1 MDQDEYGQKFQDHL
15 LEQYK
20 LYVEMADRISQRRD
34 QSNRFYSALLTGLLA
49 VISVVAKLSDWQ
61 TSGNLLSVVLISV
74 GLAGLAVC
82 AIWFINIRSYKQL
95 NSGKFRIIHEVE
107 EQLPFPLYKKE
118 WDYLRPPAGKKK
130 YFQLTRIEQFI
141 PIALAIPYLFLIIYA
156 IVYWK
161 CV

>member
-1 MDQDEYGQKFQDHL
+1 MDQDKYGQKFQDHL

-34 QSNRFYSALLTGLLA
+34 QSNRFYSALLTGLLV
-49 VISVVAKLSDWQ
+49 VISVVAKLFDWQ
-61 TSGNLLSVVLISV
+61 TSGNLLSVILISV

-82 AIWFINIRSYKQL
+82 TIWFINIRSYKQL

-118 WDYLRPPAGKKK
+118 WDYLRPSAGKKK

-141 PIALAIPYLFLIIYA
+141 PIALASPYLFLIIYA

-161 CV
+161 CA

>member
-1 MDQDEYGQKFQDHL
+1 MDQEEYGSNYQTHM

-49 VISVVAKLSDWQ
+49 VISVVARLSDWQ
-61 TSGNLLSVVLISV
+61 ASGALLSVVLISV

-82 AIWFINIRSYKQL
+82 AIWFTSIRSYKQL

-118 WDYLRPPAGKKK
+118 WDYLRPSAGKKK

-141 PIALAIPYLFLIIYA
+141 PIALAIPYLFFIIYA

-161 CV
+161 CA

>member
-1 MDQDEYGQKFQDHL
+1 MDQEEYGSNYQTHI

-49 VISVVAKLSDWQ
+49 VISVVARLSDWQ
-61 TSGNLLSVVLISV
+61 ASGDLLSAVLISV

-118 WDYLRPPAGKKK
+118 WDCLRPLAGKKK

-161 CV
+161 CA